1 MEKLSINS
9 FKNLIDKSKFEK
21 IKVKDTTYLN
31 VNSIIPTSNIK
42 KTLQNRIFI
51 MIVMFINGGIINNPY
66 NNSSTTS
73 KFDSLEL
80 DKLPNDV
87 FLINYKHFNTTTY
100 SNIVCNI
107 VYLIMNYINIDLLE
121 SENKLT
127 PRGQTMAFPDIFSF
141 SSNIINDVLNDN
153 YNSFTTFM
161 NEIAIDTTFK
171 RNQILEISV
180 IEKFINKLFLN
191 ISNFVIE
198 KLNSNPTST
207 YNIDKSKIQTLFN
220 KDFEEFSEFRDDFFK
235 PCKDIFSTIL
245 QDNDLTKPMYK
256 FVTSYFD
263 EENKRE
269 DNRYLRDD
277 VGSFNKI
284 ELFLSKNITELDK
297 QKGNE
302 SKINSDR
309 LLIIVG
315 NITNNLIYKLSDLT
329 PLLLNLSQICE
340 NNNSNELN
348 FKNMYSSELKGG
360 VDPIVVMGLKGAV
373 EIVALGQNIPG
384 LGIVHAIVTNA
395 AGEIISASIT
405 TWTGSTA
412 GAVASQVLTYTA
424 ATATTVVS
432 SPFLLAGAAAA
443 VVIGGLAYYYY
454 GNVNAGAIST
464 AGINVGIPQTASVD
478 VALNEPEA
486 EPEATPGDTGLN
498 IAPPGMGTELAEVTV
513 MNERDSRAEDKVE
526 RSQRKGDFR
535 AKQAVKEE
543 KAEQAADKANAERG
557 DVLRAED
564 KVVRAERTAAFRE
577 QQAARADN
585 VVNEANLK
593 AQDKVVRAE
602 RVGEFRAQQQ
612 ARADN
617 VVREQGLKAADQAVR
632 AQRTGEFRTQQQAR
646 ADNVIREQGL
656 KAEDQ
661 AVRAQRIGE
670 FRTQQQARADNV
682 IREQG
687 LKAEDQAVRAQR
699 IGEFRTQQQAKQ
711 SGKLMLGAPE
721 KEFDKYA
728 KEIPVYDAKEIP
740 GYDAKDVFEGITTA
754 LTLVNFGVKLWRW
767 KNGYPSDDPNPE
779 VEKFIQKM
787 NEDREVFDEMSKRVY
802 GDPDNP
808 LDFLNRPHVNSSDIP
823 EWQTLATGEIPLS
836 TDFSIPLST
845 NIWPEYNMG
854 TPLPSYMGQSY
865 GSDITTPNIYAG
877 YDMGATPNWTDYS
890 HLDMGGIQLE
900 QYDDMPELL
909 ETEDNDDV
917 PELVPEEDYI
927 RELLEQED
935 EDVKELSKK
944 YKINN
949 KKDIEKIK
957 ELIKK
962 QNRIKQF
969 EYKGETIQYKSK
981 ENPKEKFVSREYTPI
996 GPTRQFQDGTTGTGQ
1011 GNSSGSG
1018 SGVYSTVTDL
1028 ARVAAA
1034 AAGIKFGGAIDE
1046 DLLQQILI
1054 ILNEF
1059 IILQVFNGEL
1069 FFLIPENINPQI
1081 IQIISILNS
1090 ISFLEN
1096 YKNLQL
1102 LNNNKLSYEN
1112 INSYLSDCNSEL
1124 SKFINLKGGKKILLV
1139 KTKKNKKK
1147 LHLKT
1152 YKHKNIKKA
1161 NKKTKKYKKN
1171 SHLKTYKRKNI
1182 KKLTKKRK
1190 LIKKRNLTRK

>member
-1 MEKLSINS
+1 MEKLNINS

-31 VNSIIPTSNIK
+31 VNSIMPISNIK

-51 MIVMFINGGIINNPY
+51 MIIMFINGGIINNPY
-66 NNSSTTS
+66 NKSSTTS

-121 SENKLT
+121 SEYNLT
-127 PRGQTMAFPDIFSF
+127 PRGQTMEFPDIFSF

-153 YNSFTTFM
+153 YSNFTTLM
-161 NEIAIDTTFK
+161 NEISSDTAFK
-171 RNQILEISV
+171 RTQMLEIGV
-180 IEKFINKLFLN
+180 VEKFINKLFLN
-191 ISNFVIE
+191 ISDFIIE

-220 KDFEEFSEFRDDFFK
+220 KDFEGFSEFRDDFFK

-245 QDNDLTKPMYK
+245 QDNDLSKPMYN

-269 DNRYLRDD
+269 DNKYLRDD
-277 VGSFNKI
+277 VSSFNKM

-297 QKGNE
+297 QQGNE

-340 NNNSNELN
+340 NNNSSELN
-348 FKNMYSSELKGG
+348 FNNMYSSELKGG
-360 VDPIVVMGLKGAV
+360 AVAPIIVMGLKGAV
-373 EIVALGQNIPG
+373 EIVAVGQNIPG
-384 LGIVHAIVTNA
+384 LGIVHAVVTNA
-395 AGEIISASIT
+395 AGEIISASLT
-405 TWTGSTA
+405 SWAGSSA

-424 ATATTVVS
+424 ATATTVVTT
-432 SPFLLAGAAAA
+432 PFLLAGAAAA

-454 GNVNAGAIST
+454 GNVNAGINIAT
-464 AGINVGIPQTASVD
+464 PQATGINIATPQATEVKDTQQTAD
-478 VALNEPEA
+478 QQTADQQTA
-486 EPEATPGDTGLN
+486 DQQTADQQT
-498 IAPPGMGTELAEVTV
+498 A
-513 MNERDSRAEDKVE
+513 
-526 RSQRKGDFR
+526 DFIT
-535 AKQAVKEE
+535 
-543 KAEQAADKANAERG
+543 EQAADKANAERG
-557 DVLRAED
+557 DVLKAED
-564 KVVRAERTAAFRE
+564 KVVREERTEEFRAQQQARAENAVREQGLKADDQAERAQRTGEFRAQ
-577 QQAARADN
+577 QQARAANVVNEANLKAEDKVERAQRTGEFRAQQQARAAN

-593 AQDKVVRAE
+593 AQDKVERAE

-617 VVREQGLKAADQAVR
+617 VVNEANLKAQDKVER
-632 AQRTGEFRTQQQAR
+632 AERVGEFRAQQQAR
-646 ADNVIREQGL
+646 EANVVNEANL

-661 AVRAQRIGE
+661 A
-670 FRTQQQARADNV
+670 ARAF
-682 IREQG
+682 
-687 LKAEDQAVRAQR
+687 LKAD
-699 IGEFRTQQQAKQ
+699 FRLKQQ
-711 SGKLMLGAPE
+711 GPLMLGAPG
-721 KEFDKYA
+721 KDFDKYA
-728 KEIPVYDAKEIP
+728 NGIG
-740 GYDAKDVFEGITTA
+740 GYDAQDIFGGVTTS

-779 VEKFIQKM
+779 VEKIVQKM
-787 NEDREVFDEMSKRVY
+787 NKDREAFDELSKRMY

-808 LDFLNRPHVNSSDIP
+808 LDFLNRPYVNSSDTP
-823 EWQTLATGEIPLS
+823 EWQNLATGEIPLS

-854 TPLPSYMGQSY
+854 TPLPSYMSQSY
-865 GSDITTPNIYAG
+865 GSDVITPNIYAG
-877 YDMGATPNWTDYS
+877 YDMGAAPNLSTSFYNMGTTPNLTDYS
-890 HLDMGGIQLE
+890 HLDMGGIQIQQE
-900 QYDDMPELL
+900 DDY
-909 ETEDNDDV
+909 DDV
-917 PELVPEEDYI
+917 PELVPSEDYI

-935 EDVKELSKK
+935 EAVKELSKK

-957 ELIKK
+957 ELIKT
-962 QNRIKQF
+962 QNRIEQF

-981 ENPKEKFVSREYTPI
+981 ENPKEKLVSREYTPI

-1011 GNSSGSG
+1011 SNSSG
-1018 SGVYSTVTDL
+1018 SGVYSTVTKL
-1028 ARVAAA
+1028 ARLAASA

-1046 DLLQQILI
+1046 DLLQQTLS

-1059 IILQVFNGEL
+1059 IVLQVFNGEM

-1081 IQIISILNS
+1081 IQKISMLNS

-1112 INSYLSDCNSEL
+1112 INSYLSNCNSEL
-1124 SKFINLKGGKKILLV
+1124 DNFINLKGGKKIVLV
-1139 KTKKNKKK
+1139 KTKKYKKK
-1147 LHLKT
+1147 LYLKT
-1152 YKHKNIKKA
+1152 NKHKNIKKA

-1171 SHLKTYKRKNI
+1171 IKKIHQKTYKRKNV
-1182 KKLTKKRK
+1182 KK
-1190 LIKKRNLTRK
+1190 LIKK

>member
-1 MEKLSINS
+1 MEKLNINS

-31 VNSIIPTSNIK
+31 VNSIMPISNIK

-51 MIVMFINGGIINNPY
+51 MIIMFINGGIINNPY
-66 NNSSTTS
+66 NKSSTTS

-121 SENKLT
+121 SEYNLT
-127 PRGQTMAFPDIFSF
+127 PRGQTMEFPDIFSF

-153 YNSFTTFM
+153 YSNFTTLM
-161 NEIAIDTTFK
+161 NEISSDTAFK
-171 RNQILEISV
+171 RTQMLEIGV
-180 IEKFINKLFLN
+180 VEKFINKLFLN
-191 ISNFVIE
+191 ISDFIIE

-220 KDFEEFSEFRDDFFK
+220 KDFEGFSEFRDDFFK

-245 QDNDLTKPMYK
+245 QDNDLSKPMYN

-269 DNRYLRDD
+269 DNKYLRDD
-277 VGSFNKI
+277 VSSFNKM

-297 QKGNE
+297 QQGNE

-340 NNNSNELN
+340 NNNSSELN
-348 FKNMYSSELKGG
+348 FNNMYSSELKGG
-360 VDPIVVMGLKGAV
+360 AVAPIIVMGLKGAV
-373 EIVALGQNIPG
+373 EIVEIGQNIPG
-384 LGIVHAIVTNA
+384 LGIVHAVVTNA
-395 AGEIISASIT
+395 AGEIISASLT
-405 TWTGSTA
+405 SWAGSSA

-424 ATATTVVS
+424 ATATTVVTT
-432 SPFLLAGAAAA
+432 PFLLAGAAAA

-454 GNVNAGAIST
+454 GNVNAGINIAT
-464 AGINVGIPQTASVD
+464 PQATGINIATPQATGINIATPQATEVKDTQQTA
-478 VALNEPEA
+478 
-486 EPEATPGDTGLN
+486 
-498 IAPPGMGTELAEVTV
+498 
-513 MNERDSRAEDKVE
+513 
-526 RSQRKGDFR
+526 DFIT
-535 AKQAVKEE
+535 
-543 KAEQAADKANAERG
+543 EQAADKANAERG
-557 DVLRAED
+557 DVLKAED
-564 KVVRAERTAAFRE
+564 KVVREERTE
-577 QQAARADN
+577 
-585 VVNEANLK
+585 
-593 AQDKVVRAE
+593 
-602 RVGEFRAQQQ
+602 EFRAQQQ
-612 ARADN
+612 ARAENVVRGQELKADDKVVRAQEKADFKAQQKARAEN
-617 VVREQGLKAADQAVR
+617 VVREQGLEADDQA
-632 AQRTGEFRTQQQAR
+632 AR
-646 ADNVIREQGL
+646 AFL
-656 KAEDQ
+656 KAD
-661 AVRAQRIGE
+661 
-670 FRTQQQARADNV
+670 FRLKQQ
-682 IREQG
+682 G
-687 LKAEDQAVRAQR
+687 P
-699 IGEFRTQQQAKQ
+699 
-711 SGKLMLGAPE
+711 LMLGAPG
-721 KEFDKYA
+721 KEFDNYA
-728 KEIPVYDAKEIP
+728 KGIG
-740 GYDAKDVFEGITTA
+740 GYDAKDIFSGVTTA

-779 VEKFIQKM
+779 VEKIVQKM
-787 NEDREVFDEMSKRVY
+787 NEDKEKFDQMSKNMY

-808 LDFLNRPHVNSSDIP
+808 LDFLNRPNVNSSGTP
-823 EWQTLATGEIPLS
+823 EWQKLATGEIPLS

-854 TPLPSYMGQSY
+854 TPLPSYMSQSY
-865 GSDITTPNIYAG
+865 GSDVITPNIYAG
-877 YDMGATPNWTDYS
+877 YDMGAAPNLSTSFYNMGTTPNWTDYS
-890 HLDMGGIQLE
+890 HLDMGGIQIQQE
-900 QYDDMPELL
+900 DDY
-909 ETEDNDDV
+909 DDV
-917 PELVPEEDYI
+917 PELVPSEDYI

-935 EDVKELSKK
+935 EAVKELSKK

-957 ELIKK
+957 ELIKT
-962 QNRIKQF
+962 QNRIEQF

-981 ENPKEKFVSREYTPI
+981 ENPKEKLVSREYTPI

-1018 SGVYSTVTDL
+1018 VYSTVTNL

-1046 DLLQQILI
+1046 DLLQQTLS

-1059 IILQVFNGEL
+1059 IVLQVFNGEM

-1081 IQIISILNS
+1081 IQKISMLNS

-1112 INSYLSDCNSEL
+1112 INSYLSNCNSEL
-1124 SKFINLKGGKKILLV
+1124 DNFINLKGGKKIVLV
-1139 KTKKNKKK
+1139 KTKKYKKK
-1147 LHLKT
+1147 LYLKT

-1171 SHLKTYKRKNI
+1171 IKKIHQKTYKRKNV
-1182 KKLTKKRK
+1182 KK
-1190 LIKKRNLTRK
+1190 LIKK

>member
-1 MEKLSINS
+1 M
-9 FKNLIDKSKFEK
+9 
-21 IKVKDTTYLN
+21 
-31 VNSIIPTSNIK
+31 
-42 KTLQNRIFI
+42 
-51 MIVMFINGGIINNPY
+51 
-66 NNSSTTS
+66 
-73 KFDSLEL
+73 
-80 DKLPNDV
+80 
-87 FLINYKHFNTTTY
+87 
-100 SNIVCNI
+100 
-107 VYLIMNYINIDLLE
+107 
-121 SENKLT
+121 
-127 PRGQTMAFPDIFSF
+127 
-141 SSNIINDVLNDN
+141 
-153 YNSFTTFM
+153 
-161 NEIAIDTTFK
+161 
-171 RNQILEISV
+171 
-180 IEKFINKLFLN
+180 
-191 ISNFVIE
+191 
-198 KLNSNPTST
+198 
-207 YNIDKSKIQTLFN
+207 
-220 KDFEEFSEFRDDFFK
+220 
-235 PCKDIFSTIL
+235 
-245 QDNDLTKPMYK
+245 
-256 FVTSYFD
+256 
-263 EENKRE
+263 
-269 DNRYLRDD
+269 
-277 VGSFNKI
+277 
-284 ELFLSKNITELDK
+284 
-297 QKGNE
+297 
-302 SKINSDR
+302 
-309 LLIIVG
+309 
-315 NITNNLIYKLSDLT
+315 
-329 PLLLNLSQICE
+329 
-340 NNNSNELN
+340 
-348 FKNMYSSELKGG
+348 
-360 VDPIVVMGLKGAV
+360 
-373 EIVALGQNIPG
+373 
-384 LGIVHAIVTNA
+384 
-395 AGEIISASIT
+395 
-405 TWTGSTA
+405 
-412 GAVASQVLTYTA
+412 
-424 ATATTVVS
+424 
-432 SPFLLAGAAAA
+432 
-443 VVIGGLAYYYY
+443 
-454 GNVNAGAIST
+454 
-464 AGINVGIPQTASVD
+464 
-478 VALNEPEA
+478 
-486 EPEATPGDTGLN
+486 
-498 IAPPGMGTELAEVTV
+498 
-513 MNERDSRAEDKVE
+513 
-526 RSQRKGDFR
+526 
-535 AKQAVKEE
+535 
-543 KAEQAADKANAERG
+543 KAQ
-557 DVLRAED
+557 D
-564 KVVRAERTAAFRE
+564 KVVRAERVGEFRA
-577 QQAARADN
+577 QQQARADN

-787 NEDREVFDEMSKRVY
+787 NEDREVFDEMSKRMY